1 MKVYV
6 VYQLGYTGSN
16 ELEILGV
23 FSNIGEAKKVFKRYI
38 DDDIKEYGFVFDEQ
52 TPYTET
58 LVCGEC
64 MVRLFGDGYQENW
77 DNYLEIHIE
86 MQEVK

>member
-23 FSNIGEAKKVFKRYI
+23 FRNIEEAKKCYSDTI
-38 DDDIKEYGFVFDEQ
+38 NDDIKEYDFDYDEE
-52 TPYTET
+52 TPYRDE
-58 LVCGEC
+58 LINGFC

-77 DNYLEIHIE
+77 DNYLEIYIE
-86 MQEVK
+86 EQEVK